1 MRYCLQLVVPYRVP
15 NLTEPA
21 VCIEE
26 ALTGLVYPT
35 PLLIVSPGKM
45 ILFGG
50 QPCEGAKQEKN
61 KPEGEGVINNT
72 VGCRR
77 GGARTSLRP
86 VARVGRGRFVLRIYF
101 E

>member
-1 MRYCLQLVVPYRVP
+1 MV
-15 NLTEPA
+15 
-21 VCIEE
+21 
-26 ALTGLVYPT
+26 
-35 PLLIVSPGKM
+35 LLIISLVKM

-50 QPCEGAKQEKN
+50 RPCQGAKQEKN

-77 GGARTSLRP
+77 GGERTSLRP
-86 VARVGRGRFVLRIYF
+86 VARVGQGRFVLQIYF